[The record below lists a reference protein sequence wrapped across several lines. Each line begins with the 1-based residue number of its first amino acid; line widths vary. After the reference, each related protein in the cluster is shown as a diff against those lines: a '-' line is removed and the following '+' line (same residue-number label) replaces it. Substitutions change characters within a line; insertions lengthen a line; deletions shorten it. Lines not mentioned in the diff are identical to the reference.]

1 MRGFD
6 EDDFRE
12 VGRIMCAALG
22 DSPDLDALTARSM
35 SLCERRPLYPG
46 LPAFPTFGA

>member
-6 EDDFRE
+6 TDDFRE
-12 VGRIMCAALG
+12 VGRIMCEALG
-22 DSPDLDALTARSM
+22 DAPDLDGLTAR

-46 LPAFPTFGA
+46 LAAFPSFAG